1 MSDIELSAVIAVA
14 RNRTI
19 GRNNTLPWRL
29 RSDLQRF
36 KRLTLGHSLI
46 MGRKTFE
53 SIGKPLPGR
62 HTIVVSRQ
70 RDLQIAD
77 VRIANS
83 IDDAVNSVPTGLR
96 AFVVG
101 GAEIYRLVLPRITN
115 LYVTQ
120 VLADIEGDAWLEEW
134 DSGQFDCVEQSYTPA
149 DSSNDW
155 PTLFQHLIRRP
166 IFTTELHTT
175 EIHH

>member
-1 MSDIELSAVIAVA
+1 MTDIELSAVIAVA
-14 RNRTI
+14 KNRTI

-36 KRLTLGHSLI
+36 KRLTLGHALI

-70 RDLQIAD
+70 HDLQIAG
-77 VRIANS
+77 VQIAHS
-83 IDDAVNSVPTGLR
+83 VDDAIKFVPEGLR

-101 GAEIYRLVLPRITN
+101 GAEIYRLVLPRITH
-115 LYVTQ
+115 LYLTQ
-120 VLADIEGDAWLEEW
+120 VLADIEGDAWLDEW
-134 DSGQFDCVEQSYTPA
+134 DSTQFECVEQSYTPSDA
-149 DSSNDW
+149 SNDW

-166 IFTTELHTT
+166 
-175 EIHH
+175 

>member
-1 MSDIELSAVIAVA
+1 MKDIELSAVIAVA

-36 KRLTLGHSLI
+36 KRLTLGHALI

-101 GAEIYRLVLPRITN
+101 WCRN
-115 LYVTQ
+115 LSIGLTENYESV
-120 VLADIEGDAWLEEW
+120 
-134 DSGQFDCVEQSYTPA
+134 C
-149 DSSNDW
+149 DSS
-155 PTLFQHLIRRP
+155 LGGYRRGCVARRVG
-166 IFTTELHTT
+166 LCAV
-175 EIHH
+175 

>member
-1 MSDIELSAVIAVA
+1 MSEIELSAVIAVA
-14 RNRTI
+14 KNRTI
-19 GRNNTLPWRL
+19 GRNNALPWRL

-70 RDLQIAD
+70 LDLQIAD

-83 IDDAVNSVPTGLR
+83 IDDAVKSAPTGLR

-101 GAEIYRLVLPRITN
+101 GAEIYRLVLPRVTN

-134 DSGQFDCVEQSYTPA
+134 DSAQFECVEQSYTPA

-166 IFTTELHTT
+166 VFTTEVPD
-175 EIHH
+175 

>member
-1 MSDIELSAVIAVA
+1 M
-14 RNRTI
+14 
-19 GRNNTLPWRL
+19 
-29 RSDLQRF
+29 
-36 KRLTLGHSLI
+36 
-46 MGRKTFE
+46 
-53 SIGKPLPGR
+53 PGR

-70 RDLQIAD
+70 HDLQIAD

-83 IDDAVNSVPTGLR
+83 IDDAVKSVPTGLR

-120 VLADIEGDAWLEEW
+120 VLADIEGDAWLEDW
-134 DSGQFDCVEQSYTPA
+134 DAAQFECVEQSYTPA
-149 DSSNDW
+149 DASNDW

-166 IFTTELHTT
+166 VFTTELHD
-175 EIHH
+175 